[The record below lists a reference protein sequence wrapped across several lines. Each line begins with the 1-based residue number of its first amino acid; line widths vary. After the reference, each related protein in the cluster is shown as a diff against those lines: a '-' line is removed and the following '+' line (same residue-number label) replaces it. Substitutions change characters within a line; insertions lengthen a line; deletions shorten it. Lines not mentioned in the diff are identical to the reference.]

1 MVLAHTSTGLREIK
15 PSPCNV
21 FAAANPHAKT
31 PAEIQTRCLNPG
43 PDTAASTPSL
53 CAAAATPPW
62 GSFSAGMEGGRVP
75 RGHSAPSTAPQHR
88 AAGTQ
93 QHQAPPRRLLWLWQS
108 PSPISWGHL
117 RGCSLPGC
125 RGGSLL
131 GRLGEKQ
138 GFWGLCR
145 WEGAGRQLKDP
156 SAPAQSSGAGLRQDV
171 PPPQLPP
178 PLLAWHQ
185 HQRQHQ
191 PEPGRTLT
199 PIPPHTPRAP
209 SLCPPPAPTLHP
221 GVLQPPLTP
230 NPSTFGATEP
240 QVQPPAPGEAKRA
253 PTSGLSSSPGRVPAG
268 ASPAAS
274 IPGRSSA
281 GARQAVQRGLPSPR
295 SHARRKPQPLS
306 PRGHLSE
313 RKRRAGLL
321 RGERGHAGAPQPRG
335 VLRVQVGWE
344 RGATSKPGSC

>member
-21 FAAANPHAKT
+21 FAAANPRAKT

-138 GFWGLCR
+138 GFWGLCI

-171 PPPQLPP
+171 PPPSSHPHF
-178 PLLAWHQ
+178 LLGISINVSTSPSLAARSPQ
-185 HQRQHQ
+185 F
-191 PEPGRTLT
+191 
-199 PIPPHTPRAP
+199 PPHTPSTFPVATPSPNPAPWGPAAPPDPQSQHFWGHRAP
-209 SLCPPPAPTLHP
+209 GAAPIPWGGKEGTYLGALLLPGEGPRGGLASSLHPGAKLGGGKAGCAAGPPFPSFTCSEETTALISPRPFERTETARGPPVRGAGPRRRPPAPWGAQGAG
-221 GVLQPPLTP
+221 GV
-230 NPSTFGATEP
+230 GEGCH
-240 QVQPPAPGEAKRA
+240 VQSR
-253 PTSGLSSSPGRVPAG
+253 
-268 ASPAAS
+268 
-274 IPGRSSA
+274 
-281 GARQAVQRGLPSPR
+281 
-295 SHARRKPQPLS
+295 
-306 PRGHLSE
+306 
-313 RKRRAGLL
+313 
-321 RGERGHAGAPQPRG
+321 
-335 VLRVQVGWE
+335 
-344 RGATSKPGSC
+344 

>member
-1 MVLAHTSTGLREIK
+1 MLAHTSTGLREIK

-21 FAAANPHAKT
+21 FAAANPRAKT

-53 CAAAATPPW
+53 CAAAATPPTPPW

-75 RGHSAPSTAPQHR
+75 RGHSTPSTAPQHR

-93 QHQAPPRRLLWLWQS
+93 QHQAPPQRLLWLWQS

-125 RGGSLL
+125 RGGSPL

-156 SAPAQSSGAGLRQDV
+156 SVPAQSSGAGLRQDV
-171 PPPQLPP
+171 PPPSSHPHF
-178 PLLAWHQ
+178 LLGISINVSTSPSLAARSPQ
-185 HQRQHQ
+185 F
-191 PEPGRTLT
+191 
-199 PIPPHTPRAP
+199 PHTPQAP

-240 QVQPPAPGEAKRA
+240 QVQPPSPREAKRA

-321 RGERGHAGAPQPRG
+321 
-335 VLRVQVGWE
+335 
-344 RGATSKPGSC
+344 